1 MDFEL
6 HVTGKKLGW
15 GFCLKAIWSLVTV
28 SILQIGLGT
37 CAAGESPCIQAGVT
51 MEGFMFALSFPTS
64 YVLLALSPFAGWEN
78 IHSMTDYAWLW
89 LGAFVAGYVQWFFLV
104 PKLFEAKGI
113 TSLGLNS
120 KASLQRAVSRRRKRR
135 FRRHTSHEIKSFD
148 PDGSTPVERVFRTG
162 DRNRSVGKS

>member
-15 GFCLKAIWSLVTV
+15 GFCLKAIWILVTV

-51 MEGFMFALSFPTS
+51 MEEFMFLLSFPS
-64 YVLLALSPFAGWEN
+64 CYVLFLWLFVGLESV
-78 IHSMTDYAWLW
+78 HSMTDYAWLW

-120 KASLQRAVSRRRKRR
+120 KTRLQRAVSSRRKRHSR
-135 FRRHTSHEIKSFD
+135 GHTSHEIKSFD